1 MAHSMFEPAPPP
13 LHEKIWRRVRD
24 LNFGAPLRD
33 VRIAAT
39 ARRTDPE
46 LLRKAE
52 HLDARGRFAL
62 LESVLTSRPIGK

>member
-1 MAHSMFEPAPPP
+1 MAHSLFEPAPPP

-24 LNFGAPLRD
+24 LGFSAPLHD

-39 ARRTDPE
+39 AHRTDPE

-52 HLDARGRFAL
+52 RLDARGRLAL

>member
-1 MAHSMFEPAPPP
+1 MAHSLFEPAPPP
-13 LHEKIWRRVRD
+13 FHEKIWRRVRD

-39 ARRTDPE
+39 ASRTDPE

-52 HLDARGRFAL
+52 RLDARGRLAL